1 VSLPIPK
8 PGLVIRYAYLWEA
21 EARQGREEGAKD
33 RPCAIVLVVLREGE
47 HPVVRVLS
55 VTHTPPTNPK
65 DVLEIPIATKERLG
79 LDSERS
85 WVVLS
90 EANDFIWPGPDL
102 RPVPGA
108 GSGSV
113 AYGFL
118 PPSFMRVLRDRLE
131 RRRRERRMSAVA
143 RTQ

>member
-1 VSLPIPK
+1 
-8 PGLVIRYAYLWEA
+8 
-21 EARQGREEGAKD
+21 
-33 RPCAIVLVVLREGE
+33 
-47 HPVVRVLS
+47 
-55 VTHTPPTNPK
+55 
-65 DVLEIPIATKERLG
+65 

-102 RPVPGA
+102 RPVPGVV
-108 GSGSV
+108 SGSV

-118 PPSFMRVLRDRLE
+118 PPGFMSVLRDRLE
-131 RRRRERRMSAVA
+131 RRRREQRMSAVA